1 MDYILMENRARVS
14 KSHHSEVL
22 TPFQAK
28 MGDIIISIE
37 KPTQWEG
44 WLYCKNKE
52 GIYGWVPKAF
62 ITPIETSAEEFSFTR
77 DYNSYELSV
86 SIGEY
91 VTIHEIES
99 GWAIIEKENGM
110 IGWIPLENLDV
121 TDF

>member
-1 MDYILMENRARVS
+1 MENRARVI
-14 KSHHSEVL
+14 KSHKSEVL

-28 MGDIIISIE
+28 MGDIVIGKK

-44 WLYCKNKE
+44 WIYCKNKE
-52 GIYGWVPKAF
+52 GIYGWVPKAL
-62 ITPIETSAEEFSFTR
+62 ITPVKTSTEEFSFTR

-86 SIGEY
+86 SIGEN

-121 TDF
+121 TEF